1 MLAGLAA
8 LVVSAL
14 FTGAAVYI
22 TLAEHPARLRLGDQ
36 ALLAQWQPSYK
47 NGLMMQASL
56 AVIGFVLGAAA
67 WILLGGWLWLAGALL
82 LVANWPYTLL
92 GMMPTNKSL
101 MAIDPR
107 SPTAEIRSLITRWGQ
122 LHALRGLLGA
132 LSTICFLLAALM
144 SAR

>member
-107 SPTAEIRSLITRWGQ
+107 SPTAEIRNLITRWGQ